1 MIALKNAS
9 HVAYIIIAARR
20 FYWIIQLKI
29 KIMQFSIIRSDF
41 RHAKVLRSAVKHI
54 SNIKLIN
61 SLKAYQLGD

>member
-9 HVAYIIIAARR
+9 HVAHVKIVARR

-41 RHAKVLRSAVKHI
+41 RPAKVLHSAVKHI
-54 SNIKLIN
+54 SNSKLIKG
-61 SLKAYQLGD
+61 LTAYQLGD